1 MDFAPSLQINLRV
14 EEEFI
19 EAKIDLIL
27 KVVHPPSLHPT
38 FCVPL

>member
-1 MDFAPSLQINLRV
+1 MDLAPSPQFNLRV

-19 EAKIDLIL
+19 EAKTDLIL

>member
-1 MDFAPSLQINLRV
+1 MDPAPSPQFNLRV

-19 EAKIDLIL
+19 EAKTDLIL
-27 KVVHPPSLHPT
+27 KVVHPPSLYPT

>member
-1 MDFAPSLQINLRV
+1 MDPTPSPQFNLRV
-14 EEEFI
+14 EEKFI
-19 EAKIDLIL
+19 EAKTDLIL